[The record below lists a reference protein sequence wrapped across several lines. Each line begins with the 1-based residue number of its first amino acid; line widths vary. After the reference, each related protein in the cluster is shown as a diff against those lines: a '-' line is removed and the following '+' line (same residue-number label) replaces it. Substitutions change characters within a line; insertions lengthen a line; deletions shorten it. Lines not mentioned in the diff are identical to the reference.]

1 MMDLIRSYGPLMLE
15 GTMDTLY
22 MTVLSTLF
30 AYILGLPLGVLLYVT
45 GKNGIMEN
53 RTFNSMFG
61 WMINILRSFP
71 FVILMIAIIPMT
83 RLLAGKSYGPTA
95 ALVPLVIAATPF
107 VARMAESSLQEIDPG
122 VIEAAQCMGA
132 TNRQIILHVLLVE
145 AIPSL
150 IRGASITTITLVG
163 YSAMAGAVGS
173 GGLGDIAIRYGLHR
187 YETNVMLVTIILLI
201 LLVCVIQMVFDA
213 IAKRIDK
220 RNR

>member
-1 MMDLIRSYGPLMLE
+1 MMELLNTYGPLMLE
-15 GTMDTLY
+15 GTLDTLY

-45 GKNGIMEN
+45 DKNGIMAN
-53 RTFNSMFG
+53 KTFNSLFG
-61 WMINILRSFP
+61 WAINILRSFP
-71 FVILMIAIIPMT
+71 FVILMIAIIPLT
-83 RLLAGKSYGPTA
+83 RLIAGKSYGPTA

-150 IRGASITTITLVG
+150 VRGASITTITLIG

-187 YETNVMLVTIILLI
+187 YETNVMLVTIVLLI
-201 LLVCVIQMVFDA
+201 LLVCIIQMVFDA